1 MPCRRIYNNMETDFI
16 NSPGTREVANMKYS
30 EGKIGRVFVIRL
42 EDGDDLPGCIERFSE
57 EKKVLT
63 AQAILM
69 GGIGSGQVV
78 SGPRRNKELPIEPM
92 LVPIDGVHEV
102 VGLGVLAPD
111 KGGKPTLHIHAALGR
126 AGSTITG
133 CLREGVKT
141 WLVGEVILFEILGTN
156 MARLPD
162 EASGFDLLTRTGA

>member
-1 MPCRRIYNNMETDFI
+1 
-16 NSPGTREVANMKYS
+16 MKYS
-30 EGKIGRVFVIRL
+30 EGKMGRVFVIRL
-42 EDGDDLPGCIERFSE
+42 DDGDDLPGCIERFAE

-63 AQAILM
+63 AQAILV

-78 SGPRRNKELPIEPM
+78 SGPRRNNERPIDPM

-102 VGLGVLAPD
+102 VGLGVLVP
-111 KGGKPTLHIHAALGR
+111 GKDGRPSLHIHAALGR
-126 AGSTITG
+126 AGSTTTG

-141 WLVGEVILFEILGTN
+141 WLVGEVMLCEILGIN

-162 EASGFDLLTRTGA
+162 EASGFDLLTGTGA